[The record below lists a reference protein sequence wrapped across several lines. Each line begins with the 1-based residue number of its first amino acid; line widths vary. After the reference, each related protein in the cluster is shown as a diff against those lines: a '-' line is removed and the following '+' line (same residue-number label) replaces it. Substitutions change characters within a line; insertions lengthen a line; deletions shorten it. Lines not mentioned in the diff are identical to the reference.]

1 MFVAMSRFVV
11 ANGMEESVRQAFEL
25 RPHLV
30 DSAAGFL
37 RMSVLRPMDCPAEFW
52 LLTYW
57 EREADYRRWHRS
69 HSYHDAHAGI
79 PAGLKLVP
87 GATQIRFLEQIAE

>member
-11 ANGMEESVRQAFEL
+11 ANGMEESVRRAFAD

-30 DSAAGFL
+30 DRAEGFI
-37 RMSVLRPMDCPAEFW
+37 RMNVLRPVECPAEFW

-57 EREADYRRWHRS
+57 ASEADYKRWHRS
-69 HSYHDAHAGI
+69 HSYHDSHAGI

-87 GATQIRFLEQIAE
+87 DTTQIHFLEQIAE

>member
-11 ANGMEESVRQAFEL
+11 ANGMEESVRQAFAA

-30 DSAAGFL
+30 DQAPGFI
-37 RMSVLRPMDCPAEFW
+37 RMSVLRPAECPAEFW

-57 EREADYRRWHRS
+57 ESEPAYLTWHKS
-69 HSYHDAHAGI
+69 HSYHESHAGI
-79 PAGLKLVP
+79 PPGLKLVP
-87 GATQIRFLEQIAE
+87 ENTQIRFLEQIAE